1 MFTDVIILAG
11 GFGERLWPAS
21 RPDNPKQFLSLGN
34 NISLLQNS
42 ILRALALKIEGKI
55 IIATRKDLLE
65 SCAKNAYELSCK
77 VPDAE
82 KQKIQEDLIILAE
95 PEPKHT
101 TAPIILSCHMLEL
114 LVPQKEHSVLVLTSD
129 HIIKPVENFVTDC
142 EEAYKVAATD
152 KFVCFAIPP
161 TEASTGYGYIKTGN
175 SITPKT
181 YKIDTFKEKPDQK
194 TANEYFASGKYFW
207 NSGMFGF
214 TSQFL
219 KSELKK
225 CEPEVSQA
233 FECVSTGKAPGL
245 SKIHDIFYISQWQ
258 EMEEA
263 YKKTPKIAIDN
274 AIAEKTKNAY
284 AVSTSFNWDDVGSWD
299 AFSKFAE
306 GNENVIAKAESEN
319 CFVYSDIPVA
329 LCDVQD
335 LIVVIKNGKALIM
348 KKGSSNLVRDVVKSI
363 N

>member
-1 MFTDVIILAG
+1 MFSDVVILAG

-21 RPDNPKQFLSLGN
+21 CPENPKQFLSLGK

-42 ILRALALKIEGKI
+42 ILRALALKIQGKI
-55 IIATRKDLLE
+55 IIATRRDLLE
-65 SCAKNAYELSCK
+65 QCASHVSSLLNTVSA
-77 VPDAE
+77 PE
-82 KQKIQEDLIILAE
+82 KEKLQNDVIILAE

-101 TAPIILSCHMLEL
+101 MAPIILSCHMLNL
-114 LVPQKEHSVLVLTSD
+114 LAPETEHSLLVLTSD
-129 HIIKPVENFVTDC
+129 HIITPVEHFVTDC
-142 EEAYKVAATD
+142 EEAYTVAASQ

-161 TEASTGYGYIKTGN
+161 TEASTGYGYIRTG
-175 SITPKT
+175 SFLTPKT

-194 TANEYFASGKYFW
+194 TACEYFESGKYFW

-214 TSQFL
+214 TSRFMEA
-219 KSELKK
+219 ELEK
-225 CEPEVSQA
+225 CEPDVSSA
-233 FECVSTGKAPGL
+233 FACVKNGNAPRL
-245 SKIHDIFYISQWQ
+245 EKIQNTYCVKDWK

-263 YKKTPKIAIDN
+263 YKKTPKIAVDN
-274 AIAEKTKNAY
+274 AIAEKTDSAY
-284 AVSTSFNWDDVGSWD
+284 AVSATFNWDDVGSWD

-306 GNENVIAKAESEN
+306 GTENLAASEKSEN

-329 LCDVQD
+329 LCDVND
-335 LIVVIKNGKALIM
+335 LIIVIKNGKALVM